1 MLRISPSVGM
11 AGMDETARRI
21 ALEMLSILA
30 VKPGETIKSSK
41 FSVDFPGVDAD
52 EVLPGIFIGKK

>member
-1 MLRISPSVGM
+1 
-11 AGMDETARRI
+11 MDETARRI

-52 EVLPGIFIGKK
+52 EVLPGIFIGNK